1 VAQKWLQQGTSYC
14 STTSGTLA
22 IGTARYVD
30 TGQSSLQT
38 AISASYCRGSKTKQF
53 QWEIRETLSPFINMG
68 TTLSLVSAREA
79 MSRPN
84 KDPVNHVFSKRD
96 NVASSTRPTT
106 RNMHKQTR
114 CENLNTCL
122 KTVL

>member
-1 VAQKWLQQGTSYC
+1 
-14 STTSGTLA
+14 
-22 IGTARYVD
+22 
-30 TGQSSLQT
+30 
-38 AISASYCRGSKTKQF
+38 
-53 QWEIRETLSPFINMG
+53 MG

-122 KTVL
+122 KTVLSFSLKFILSLFTSLVTVVRLS